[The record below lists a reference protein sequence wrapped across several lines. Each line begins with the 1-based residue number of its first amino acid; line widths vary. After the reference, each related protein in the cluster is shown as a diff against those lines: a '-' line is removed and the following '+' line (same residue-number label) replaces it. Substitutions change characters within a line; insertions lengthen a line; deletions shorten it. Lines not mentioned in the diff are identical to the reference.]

1 MFSLN
6 PGSLC
11 DVCAEEYGP
20 HNYPHSIPC
29 GHILCLNCC
38 NNILEKTSP
47 RLTPCCPFCRVP
59 FASDTVRL
67 IRVDFGGHGSG
78 WSTPRAGDAPDTH
91 THILGAGAGEDDVLL
106 FTGDKDRDKTRVQLE
121 SKVARVAGKKCSV
134 EEVKHLHQELRTWLS
149 TDKKRDEQTA
159 ALELSAALLHA
170 ILVNH
175 VAHKHAGE
183 MAKQVENNLR
193 DKLLEVQAEKDE
205 LEQDLHR
212 RTQAAAKSAEI
223 QTLRAELSRH
233 RIRTATPVLGAPTTP
248 PAAASLA
255 SAKSAPMSPPR
266 PQSSAAFTSP
276 RSRATSP
283 TSPTPSPAR
292 AAYAPAI
299 ASPLTRISSASAA
312 THAHAHAHTRSAST
326 IPMHRAM
333 TPAARP
339 ASAIPAPAP
348 ASAHPI
354 PHAPAKARRASP
366 PPPAATPQKM
376 SRSASASSD
385 EKEKEKQRH
394 AQRVQLMER
403 WIPSVDAASTS
414 PPTGPPTK
422 WPAHLGHA
430 PPHGH
435 ASLVP
440 PPRYKTPFS
449 AHSP

>member
-11 DVCAEEYGP
+11 DVCAEEYGS

-47 RLTPCCPFCRVP
+47 RLTPSCPFCRVP
-59 FASDTVRL
+59 FTSDAIRL
-67 IRVDFGGHGSG
+67 IRVDFSGHGSG
-78 WSTPRAGDAPDTH
+78 WSTPRATDALDTH
-91 THILGAGAGEDDVLL
+91 IFGASDDDVLL
-106 FTGDKDRDKTRVQLE
+106 FTGDNDRDKTRVKLE

-134 EEVKHLHQELRTWLS
+134 EEVKHLHQELRNYLS

-175 VAHKHAGE
+175 VAHKHASDTS
-183 MAKQVENNLR
+183 KQVENTLR
-193 DKLLEVQAEKDE
+193 DRLSVVQGEKEE
-205 LEQDLHR
+205 LEQELHR
-212 RTQAAAKSAEI
+212 MRTQSAAKSAEI
-223 QTLRAELSRH
+223 QTLRAEMSRH
-233 RIRTATPVLGAPTTP
+233 KIKVAAPALGVLTAP
-248 PAAASLA
+248 PSTASLA
-255 SAKSAPMSPPR
+255 SAQSGLTTPPR
-266 PQSSAAFTSP
+266 PHSTTAFTTP

-292 AAYAPAI
+292 AAYTPAI
-299 ASPLTRISSASAA
+299 ASPLSRISSASAA
-312 THAHAHAHTRSAST
+312 MHGHTRSASA
-326 IPMHRAM
+326 IPMHRSM

-339 ASAIPAPAP
+339 ASAIPSHAQ
-348 ASAHPI
+348 PI
-354 PHAPAKARRASP
+354 PHSAKPRLSSP
-366 PPPAATPQKM
+366 PPAIKM
-376 SRSASASSD
+376 SRSTSSSSD

-403 WIPSVDAASTS
+403 WIPTVDAASTS

-422 WPAHLGHA
+422 WPQFMTS
-430 PPHGH
+430 HGSAQH
-435 ASLVP
+435 ASFVP
-440 PPRYKTPFS
+440 PARYKTPFS
-449 AHSP
+449 ARSP

>member
-11 DVCAEEYGP
+11 DVCAEEYGS

-47 RLTPCCPFCRVP
+47 RMTPSCPFCRVP
-59 FASDTVRL
+59 FTSDTIRL

-78 WSTPRAGDAPDTH
+78 WSTPRATDAPEG
-91 THILGAGAGEDDVLL
+91 HILGAGDDDVLL
-106 FTGDKDRDKTRVQLE
+106 FMGDKDRDKTRVQLE

-134 EEVKHLHQELRTWLS
+134 EEVKHLHQELRNWLS

-159 ALELSAALLHA
+159 ALELSSALLHA

-193 DKLLEVQAEKDE
+193 DKLREVHNEKEE
-205 LEQDLHR
+205 LEQELHR
-212 RTQAAAKSAEI
+212 MRTQAAARSAEI
-223 QTLRAELSRH
+223 QTLRAEMNRH
-233 RIRTATPVLGAPTTP
+233 KIKTAAPTLGVPTTP
-248 PAAASLA
+248 PAASLA
-255 SAKSAPMSPPR
+255 SAQSGLTSPPR
-266 PQSSAAFTSP
+266 PSSTTAYMTS

-283 TSPTPSPAR
+283 TSPTPSSAR
-292 AAYAPAI
+292 AAYTPAT

-312 THAHAHAHTRSAST
+312 MHGHTRSASA
-326 IPMHRAM
+326 IPMHRSM

-339 ASAIPAPAP
+339 ASAIPAPA
-348 ASAHPI
+348 SAQPI
-354 PHAPAKARRASP
+354 PHLSAKSRLSSP
-366 PPPAATPQKM
+366 PPALKM
-376 SRSASASSD
+376 SRSTSSSSD

-403 WIPSVDAASTS
+403 WIPSMDPASSS

-422 WPAHLGHA
+422 WPHHQASQS
-430 PPHGH
+430 H
-435 ASLVP
+435 ASFVP
-440 PPRYKTPFS
+440 PPRFKTPFS
-449 AHSP
+449 VHSP

>member
-1 MFSLN
+1 MISLN

-11 DVCAEEYGP
+11 DVCAEEYGS

-47 RLTPCCPFCRVP
+47 RQTPSCPFCRVP
-59 FASDTVRL
+59 FTSDTIRL

-78 WSTPRAGDAPDTH
+78 WSTPRATDTPDN
-91 THILGAGAGEDDVLL
+91 HILGGDDDVLL

-121 SKVARVAGKKCSV
+121 SRVARVAGKKCSV
-134 EEVKHLHQELRTWLS
+134 EEVKHLHQELRKWLS
-149 TDKKRDEQTA
+149 TDRKRDEQTA
-159 ALELSAALLHA
+159 ALELSSALLHA

-175 VAHKHAGE
+175 VAHRHAGD

-193 DKLLEVQAEKDE
+193 DKLAEVHAEKEE
-205 LEQDLHR
+205 LEQELHR
-212 RTQAAAKSAEI
+212 MRTQAAARSAEI

-233 RIRTATPVLGAPTTP
+233 KIKMAAPALGVPTTP
-248 PAAASLA
+248 PAASLA
-255 SAKSAPMSPPR
+255 SAQSGLTSPPR
-266 PQSSAAFTSP
+266 PHSTTAFTTP

-292 AAYAPAI
+292 AAYAPAT

-312 THAHAHAHTRSAST
+312 THGHTRSASA
-326 IPMHRAM
+326 IPMHRSM
-333 TPAARP
+333 TPAVRP
-339 ASAIPAPAP
+339 ASAIP
-348 ASAHPI
+348 SAHPI
-354 PHAPAKARRASP
+354 PHPSAKLRLSSP
-366 PPPAATPQKM
+366 PPAPKM
-376 SRSASASSD
+376 SRSTSSSSD

-403 WIPSVDAASTS
+403 WIPSMDAASTS

-422 WPAHLGHA
+422 WPHFPATQGHA
-430 PPHGH
+430 PH

-449 AHSP
+449 VHSS